1 MSERKQ
7 LRILCFGNPLHGDD
21 GFGPTVSLALR
32 RKVLPAGVEVVDCGT
47 RGLDVLHLFEDC
59 TSVIVIDAMAGERP
73 GTLHELSP
81 HQVPVENTGS
91 GGHGAGVGY
100 LLAAVR
106 EMIAKPPVIKI
117 IAVEIGAVKS
127 FSPGLSL
134 EVAAAVSEAIELIQD
149 CCAAMAGHD
158 PDELANELEML
169 RQANRALEAELTK
182 CTEALDQLISEQ
194 ENQNDE
200 LRHRSRQLAMLQGTV
215 DRAIDTMAEII
226 VMLGPDGRVTRTN
239 RLLEIELGYTAES
252 LVGGYFEDCLPLAGQ
267 NALPALLPAG
277 AKPPLLLNAIRA
289 AGGHFV
295 AELNFRRADAASE
308 HDIEG
313 TVPYLVHASLIHS
326 QAGKLEGAI
335 VISTNISVLKAR
347 EKALRNNERQLHETA
362 EELRNHRDNLAAMVE
377 EQTRD
382 LRRAKEQAEEA
393 SRAKSEFLSNMSHE
407 VRTPLN
413 AILGLSDLCLQTPLN
428 PQQNQHL
435 SKIRLAADHL
445 LGIINDILDFSRIEA
460 GKLSIEKLSFEL
472 PSLLE
477 EISDLLIGR
486 IEEKNLEL
494 CVDIAAEASRSFVGD
509 PLRLKQVIINLLGN
523 AIKFSDR
530 GSVRLGCRIDS
541 TDHNS
546 ISLHFSVSDEGIGIS
561 EEQQN
566 ALFSAFSQADTSTT
580 RRFGGSGLGLVISKR
595 LVELMGGR
603 IWLES
608 TPGNGSTF
616 HFTVRL
622 DNAPDVPLLIDELRK
637 HLAKHA
643 GRTVLIADDNPFA
656 AQALAA
662 QCQQLGLLTETSPSG
677 ESALA
682 ALTHPGAN
690 YLAALIDWHLPAGLD
705 GVETMKRIR
714 SNLGVQ
720 APPLILLSSQ
730 KASGA
735 SALDDLPA
743 DALLIKPCSVRHL
756 YAALARPLHLPEI
769 TMRAPAVPALDLSGI
784 ALLSNTD
791 ILVVDD
797 IELNRDLMRELFAT
811 AGLNIRLACNGREAI
826 TAIHSKKPDLVLM
839 DCQMP
844 VMDGFSATRELRARP
859 EYAELPIIALTAGA
873 LDHDREQCLAA
884 GMNAYVTKPVN
895 LEKLL
900 RVIAEQLSPGTA
912 GSMPER
918 RTALPPPPPNSVT
931 TTPHAGT
938 TKLPEL
944 PGIDVTA
951 GLMRVRNKADF
962 YCRMLVKFRDT
973 HCAALAADLRA
984 ALDEGNR
991 PEAIRLAHSVKG
1003 IALSLG
1009 IDMLGERALNLEMK
1023 LKDSTASDV
1032 APEVELLLTELAQ
1045 IRQVLQ
1051 ALG

>member
-1 MSERKQ
+1 MSEHKR
-7 LRILCFGNPLHGDD
+7 LRILCFGNALHGDD

-32 RKVLPAGVEVVDCGT
+32 RKALPTGVEVVDCGT
-47 RGLDVLHLFEDC
+47 RGLDAWHLFEDC
-59 TSVIVIDAMAGERP
+59 TNVIIIDAMAGEQP
-73 GTLHELSP
+73 GRLHELDP
-81 HQVPVENTGS
+81 HQVPVESAGS

-100 LLAAVR
+100 LLAAIR
-106 EMIAKPPVIKI
+106 EMIAKPPIIKV

-134 EVAAAVSEAIELIQD
+134 EVAAAVSEAIERIQH

-158 PDELANELEML
+158 PDELTNELEML
-169 RQANRALEAELTK
+169 RQANRALEAELTT
-182 CTEALDQLISEQ
+182 CTGALDQLISEQ
-194 ENQNDE
+194 EDQQDE
-200 LRHRSRQLAMLQGTV
+200 LHKRSRELAMLQGAV

-226 VMLGPDGRVTRTN
+226 VLLGPDGRVTRVN
-239 RLLEIELGYTAES
+239 RLLETELGYTAQS
-252 LVGGYFEDCLPLAGQ
+252 LVGAYLEDCLPEAGRS
-267 NALPALLPAG
+267 ALRALLPGEAP
-277 AKPPLLLNAIRA
+277 PPLLLDAIRA
-289 AGGHFV
+289 MGGHFE
-295 AELNFRRADAASE
+295 AELNFRHAAAKSND
-308 HDIEG
+308 DIEG

-335 VISTNISVLKAR
+335 VVSTNISALKAR

-362 EELRNHRDNLAAMVE
+362 EELRNHRDNLATMVE

-393 SRAKSEFLSNMSHE
+393 SRAKSDFLSNMSHE

-413 AILGLSDLCLQTPLN
+413 AILGLSDICLLTPLT
-428 PQQNQHL
+428 PQQNQYL

-509 PLRLKQVIINLLGN
+509 PLRLKQIIINLLGN
-523 AIKFSDR
+523 AIKFSDK
-530 GSVRLGCRIDS
+530 GSILLGCALESSDCAS
-541 TDHNS
+541 TL
-546 ISLHFSVSDEGIGIS
+546 LHFSVSDEGIGIS
-561 EEQQN
+561 QAQQEM
-566 ALFSAFSQADTSTT
+566 LFSAFSQADTSTT

-608 TPGNGSTF
+608 EAGKGSTF

-622 DNAPDVPLLIDELRK
+622 DHAANTPLLLDQLRS
-637 HLAKHA
+637 HLAQYA
-643 GRTVLIADDNPFA
+643 GRSLLIVDDNPVA
-656 AQALAA
+656 ARTLAT
-662 QCQQLGLLTETSPSG
+662 QCRQLGLHAESCPSG
-677 ESALA
+677 ELAISAL
-682 ALTHPGAN
+682 TRPGAN
-690 YLAALIDWHLPAGLD
+690 YLAALVDWHLPVGMDGL
-705 GVETMKRIR
+705 ETVKVIR
-714 SNLGVQ
+714 SMLGTQV
-720 APPLILLSSQ
+720 PPLILMSAQ
-730 KASGA
+730 KTSDASI
-735 SALDDLPA
+735 LRDQPA
-743 DALLIKPCSVRHL
+743 DALLLKPSSVRHL
-756 YAALARPLHLPEI
+756 YAAIARPLHLPEI
-769 TMRAPAVPALDLSGI
+769 AMQASAAPPLDLSGI

-811 AGLNIRLACNGREAI
+811 AGLNVRLASNGREAI
-826 TAIHSKKPDLVLM
+826 VAIHQKKPDLVLM

-844 VMDGFSATRELRARP
+844 IMDGFSATRQLRTQP
-859 EYAELPIIALTAGA
+859 EYAKLPIIALTAGA

-900 RVIAEQLSPGTA
+900 RVIAEQLAPGSA
-912 GSMPER
+912 APMAAPP
-918 RTALPPPPPNSVT
+918 APLPPAPPN
-931 TTPHAGT
+931 AGT
-938 TKLPEL
+938 TAPRPEITQLPDL
-944 PGIDVTA
+944 PGIDVA
-951 GLMRVRNKADF
+951 GGLMRVRNKVDF

-973 HCAALAADLRA
+973 HGASLSAELRA

-1009 IDMLGERALNLEMK
+1009 IDGLGERALNLEMK
-1023 LKDSTASDV
+1023 LKDPTATDV
-1032 APEVELLLTELAQ
+1032 SPELEHLLSELAQ

>member
-1 MSERKQ
+1 MSEQKR

-32 RKVLPAGVEVVDCGT
+32 RKALPAGVEVVDCGT

-59 TSVIVIDAMAGERP
+59 TNLIIIDAMAGERP
-73 GTLHELSP
+73 GTLHELNP
-81 HQVPVENTGS
+81 HQVPVENAGS

-106 EMIAKPPVIKI
+106 EMIAKPPLIKI

-134 EVAAAVSEAIELIQD
+134 EVAAAVNGAIELIQS

-158 PDELANELEML
+158 PDELVNELDML
-169 RQANRALEAELTK
+169 RQANQALEAELTK

-200 LRHRSRQLAMLQGTV
+200 LRQRSRQLAMLQGTV

-226 VMLGPDGRVTRTN
+226 VMTGPDGRVTRVN
-239 RLLEIELGYTAES
+239 RLLEIELGYTPES
-252 LVGGYFEDCLPLAGQ
+252 LVKGYFEDCLLLASQ
-267 NALPALLPAG
+267 NALRALLPAG

-295 AELNFRRADAASE
+295 AELNFRRADATS
-308 HDIEG
+308 DNDTEG
-313 TVPYLVHASLIHS
+313 SVPYLVHASLIHS

-382 LRRAKEQAEEA
+382 LRQAKEQAEDA

-428 PQQNQHL
+428 PQQNQYL

-472 PSLLE
+472 PALLE

-494 CVDIAAEASRSFVGD
+494 CVDIAAEATRSFVGD
-509 PLRLKQVIINLLGN
+509 PLRLKQIIINLLGN
-523 AIKFSDR
+523 AIKFSDK
-530 GSVRLGCRIDS
+530 GSILLGCSLES
-541 TDHNS
+541 TERS
-546 ISLHFSVSDEGIGIS
+546 GSLLHFSVTDEGIGIS
-561 EEQQN
+561 QAQQEM
-566 ALFSAFSQADTSTT
+566 LFSAFSQADTSTT

-595 LVELMGGR
+595 LVELMDGR

-608 TPGNGSTF
+608 EAGKGSTF

-622 DNAPDVPLLIDELRK
+622 DNAPDAPLLLDQLRS
-637 HLAKHA
+637 HLAPHA
-643 GRTVLIADDNPFA
+643 GRTLLIVDDNPVA
-656 AQALAA
+656 ARTLAT
-662 QCQQLGLLTETSPSG
+662 QCRQLGLQTETCPSG
-677 ESALA
+677 ESALT
-682 ALTHPGAN
+682 ALTRPGTH
-690 YLAALIDWHLPAGLD
+690 YLAALVDWHLPVGMDGL
-705 GVETMKRIR
+705 ETVKAIR
-714 SNLGVQ
+714 SMLGTQ
-720 APPLILLSSQ
+720 APPLILMSAQ
-730 KASGA
+730 KTSDASI
-735 SALDDLPA
+735 LRDQPA
-743 DALLIKPCSVRHL
+743 DALLLKPSSVRHL
-756 YAALARPLHLPEI
+756 YAAIARPLHLPEI
-769 TMRAPAVPALDLSGI
+769 AMQALAAPALDLSGI

-811 AGLNIRLACNGREAI
+811 AGLNIRLASNGREAI
-826 TAIHSKKPDLVLM
+826 VAIHQKKPDLVLM

-844 VMDGFSATRELRARP
+844 IMDGFTATRQLRAQP
-859 EYAELPIIALTAGA
+859 QYATLPIIALTAGA

-900 RVIAEQLSPGTA
+900 RVIADQLSLGAVPP
-912 GSMPER
+912 MPAR
-918 RTALPPPPPNSVT
+918 PAPLPPPNAA
-931 TTPHAGT
+931 TPAPRPET

-944 PGIDVTA
+944 PGIDVA
-951 GLMRVRNKADF
+951 GGLMRVRNKADF
-962 YCRMLVKFRDT
+962 YCRMLIKFRDT
-973 HCAALAADLRA
+973 HGAALSTELRA
-984 ALDEGNR
+984 ALDDGNR

-1009 IDMLGERALNLEMK
+1009 IDGLGERALNLEMK
-1023 LKDSTASDV
+1023 LKDPTATDV
-1032 APEVELLLTELAQ
+1032 SPEVELLLSELAE